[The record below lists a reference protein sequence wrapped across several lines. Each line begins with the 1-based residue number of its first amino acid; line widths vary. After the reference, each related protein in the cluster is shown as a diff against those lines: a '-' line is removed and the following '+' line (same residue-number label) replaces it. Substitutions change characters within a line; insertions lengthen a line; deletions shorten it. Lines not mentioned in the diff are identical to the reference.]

1 MNTSKEFIL
10 IIGGSGSIG
19 LACAK
24 LLAEKKYNLVLIH
37 RDSRSMQKLSQVEF
51 DKIRNSGVELYNI
64 NVNANTDEAF
74 IKLKELLSK
83 KNIKSIKAFIHAY
96 ADANIGSILESEKE
110 LSADDFIHSFN
121 SMALSFVTW
130 SKWLKQN
137 NYLQNF
143 SKIIGFTSE
152 GSFRVL
158 NNYVAVGMA
167 KSALESAC
175 KYLAIEFAPYG
186 INVNLIN
193 SGIIFSKSVEL
204 MEKQKPF
211 VEKAI
216 KRNPFKRL
224 TEPSDIAK
232 VISFLISDDS
242 NWITGQ
248 KITVDGGEQLLGL

>member
-1 MNTSKEFIL
+1 
-10 IIGGSGSIG
+10 IG

-24 LLAEKKYNLVLIH
+24 MLAKKKYNLVLIH

-51 DKIRNSGVELYNI
+51 DKIRNSGIELYNI

-74 IKLKELLSK
+74 IKLKELLSEN
-83 KNIKSIKAFIHAY
+83 NIKSIKAFIHAY

-175 KYLAIEFAPYG
+175 KYLAIEFAPYE

-193 SGIIFSKSVEL
+193 SGIVFSKSVEL

-211 VEKAI
+211 IEKAI

-232 VISFLISDDS
+232 VVSFLISDDS

-248 KITVDGGEQLLGL
+248 KITVDGGEQLLSI

>member
-1 MNTSKEFIL
+1 MKTNNEFIL

-24 LLAEKKYNLVLIH
+24 LLAKKKYNLILIH
-37 RDSRSMQKLSQVEF
+37 RDSRLTQKLSQIEF
-51 DKIRNSGVELYNI
+51 EKIRNLGVELYNI
-64 NVNANTDEAF
+64 NANANTDDSLV
-74 IKLKELLSK
+74 KLKELLSG

-96 ADANIGSILESEKE
+96 ADANIGSVLESEKE
-110 LSADDFIHSFN
+110 LNADDFIHSFN

-137 NYLQNF
+137 NYLQKY

-158 NNYVAVGMA
+158 ENYGAVGMA

-175 KYLAIEFAPYG
+175 RYLAIEFAEYE
-186 INVNLIN
+186 INVNIIN

-211 VEKAI
+211 IDKAI

-232 VISFLISDDS
+232 VVSFLISDDS

-248 KITVDGGEQLLGL
+248 KITVDGGEQLLSI